1 MDIRFDGKTA
11 IITGGASGIGL
22 GIATELA
29 VSGASVILFDIDDA
43 AAAAA
48 CRQIAAAGGTA
59 AAAHVDV
66 TDIAA
71 VRSGIE
77 DAVNRAGGVDI
88 VVTSAGTAARHEL
101 LGHGDPGMWRTI
113 VNINL
118 YGTVNTCDAVIPHLV
133 DRGGGRII
141 TIASDAAR
149 VGSAGEAVYS
159 ATKGGVM
166 ALTRSLARELARY
179 NITVNCVSPGPTD
192 TPMLRGWAVGQEAVL
207 DKIVRTVPLRR
218 LGTPEDIAA
227 GVAFLASAQASFIT
241 GQVLSVSGGV
251 TMS

>member
-29 VSGASVILFDIDDA
+29 MSGASVILFDIDDA

-59 AAAHVDV
+59 DAAHVDV

-101 LGHGDPGMWRTI
+101 LGHGDPGMWRMI

>member
-1 MDIRFDGKTA
+1 MDIRFDDKTA

-22 GIATELA
+22 GIASELA
-29 VSGASVILFDIDDA
+29 ASGASVILFDINDEA
-43 AAAAA
+43 AAEA
-48 CRQIAAAGGTA
+48 CRQIAAAGGNATA
-59 AAAHVDV
+59 SHVDV
-66 TDIAA
+66 TDIAS
-71 VRSGIE
+71 VRAAIE
-77 DAVNRAGGVDI
+77 DAVSRAGGVDI

-101 LGHGDPGMWRTI
+101 LGHGDPDMWRTI

-118 YGTVNTCDAVIPHLV
+118 YGTVNICDAIIPYLV

-149 VGSAGEAVYS
+149 IGSAGEAVYS

-192 TPMLRGWAVGQEAVL
+192 TPMLRRWAAGQEAVL
-207 DKIVRTVPLRR
+207 EKIVRGVPLRR

-227 GVAFLASAQASFIT
+227 SVAFLASEHAAFIT

-251 TMS
+251 TMA